1 MNKVILMGRL
11 TADPQVSYSTKN
23 SDMAIARYTLAVDRR
38 MAKKEEGKD
47 NTDFIRCVAFGK
59 SAEWCEKYFHMGQ
72 RVLVEG
78 RLRVTRYEDKED
90 GKTKYSTDV
99 IIDTQEFADSKQTG
113 NNNKSQDDSVM
124 DGFMNIPEGIDDEEL
139 PFN

>member
-38 MAKKEEGKD
+38 MSKKEEGKD

-59 SAEWCEKYFHMGQ
+59 SAEWCEKYFHIGQ

-113 NNNKSQDDSVM
+113 NSNKSQDDSVM